1 MDSLLELFCHVD
13 DFCKAFLPHWNKQ
26 LLSAR
31 RPRGRRPGLCMSEIM
46 TILIHFHQSN
56 YRNFKAYYLEYVMT
70 HLRNE
75 FPGLV
80 SYNRFVELIPSVI
93 MPLTH
98 YLRHACLGTCT
109 GITFIDSTTLA
120 VCKNPRIHCHKTFA
134 GLARRG
140 KTSTGWF
147 YGFKLHLIVNDRGEL
162 IDFVLTPGNVDDRTP
177 VPRLARGLFGKLF
190 GDKGYLS
197 KALRDELWRMFKVQL
212 ITGIRANMKNTLLP
226 LLDKLLLRRR
236 VIVETIVD
244 QLKNISQIEHSRH
257 RSPVNFV
264 VNLLCGLIAY
274 CHRPRKP
281 SLNLAALAG

>member
-31 RPRGRRPGLCMSEIM
+31 RPRGRRPSLCMSEIM

-56 YRNFKAYYLEYVMT
+56 YRNFKAFYLEHVMT

-93 MPLTH
+93 VPLN
-98 YLRHACLGTCT
+98 ACLGTCT

-120 VCKNPRIHCHKTFA
+120 VCKNPRIDYHKTFA

-147 YGFKLHLIVNDRGEL
+147 YGFKLHLIVIGLTQLAGGEPH
-162 IDFVLTPGNVDDRTP
+162 I
-177 VPRLARGLFGKLF
+177 
-190 GDKGYLS
+190 
-197 KALRDELWRMFKVQL
+197 W
-212 ITGIRANMKNTLLP
+212 
-226 LLDKLLLRRR
+226 R
-236 VIVETIVD
+236 VIGQNTPYMAVGMT
-244 QLKNISQIEHSRH
+244 QLGPNCVTPKSMTAANCST
-257 RSPVNFV
+257 
-264 VNLLCGLIAY
+264 LC
-274 CHRPRKP
+274 
-281 SLNLAALAG
+281 

>member
-1 MDSLLELFCHVD
+1 
-13 DFCKAFLPHWNKQ
+13 
-26 LLSAR
+26 
-31 RPRGRRPGLCMSEIM
+31 
-46 TILIHFHQSN
+46 
-56 YRNFKAYYLEYVMT
+56 MT
-70 HLRNE
+70 H
-75 FPGLV
+75 PDLV

-93 MPLTH
+93 VPLTL

-212 ITGIRANMKNTLLP
+212 ITGIRANIMLP

-236 VIVETIVD
+236 VIV
-244 QLKNISQIEHSRH
+244 R
-257 RSPVNFV
+257 
-264 VNLLCGLIAY
+264 
-274 CHRPRKP
+274 
-281 SLNLAALAG
+281 

>member
-13 DFCKAFLPHWNKQ
+13 DFCTASLEQ
-26 LLSAR
+26 LSAR
-31 RPRGRRPGLCMSEIM
+31 RPRVSLCMSEIM

-56 YRNFKAYYLEYVMT
+56 YRNFYLEHVMT

-93 MPLTH
+93 VPL
-98 YLRHACLGTCT
+98 HACLGTCT

-147 YGFKLHLIVNDRGEL
+147 YSD
-162 IDFVLTPGNVDDRTP
+162 
-177 VPRLARGLFGKLF
+177 
-190 GDKGYLS
+190 
-197 KALRDELWRMFKVQL
+197 
-212 ITGIRANMKNTLLP
+212 
-226 LLDKLLLRRR
+226 
-236 VIVETIVD
+236 
-244 QLKNISQIEHSRH
+244 SQ
-257 RSPVNFV
+257 
-264 VNLLCGLIAY
+264 
-274 CHRPRKP
+274 
-281 SLNLAALAG
+281 

>member
-1 MDSLLELFCHVD
+1 MDSLLEVFCHVD

-31 RPRGRRPGLCMSEIM
+31 RPRRRRPGLCMSEIM

-93 MPLTH
+93 VPLTH

-120 VCKNPRIHCHKTFA
+120 VCKNPRIHYHKTFA

-162 IDFVLTPGNVDDRTP
+162 LDFVLTPGNVNPCSQACAPT
-177 VPRLARGLFGKLF
+177 
-190 GDKGYLS
+190 
-197 KALRDELWRMFKVQL
+197 LREAVRRQ
-212 ITGIRANMKNTLLP
+212 GIP
-226 LLDKLLLRRR
+226 
-236 VIVETIVD
+236 
-244 QLKNISQIEHSRH
+244 IE
-257 RSPVNFV
+257 
-264 VNLLCGLIAY
+264 G
-274 CHRPRKP
+274 
-281 SLNLAALAG
+281 AA

>member
-31 RPRGRRPGLCMSEIM
+31 RPRGRRPSLCMSEIM

-56 YRNFKAYYLEYVMT
+56 YRNFKAFYLEHVMT

-93 MPLTH
+93 VPLN
-98 YLRHACLGTCT
+98 ACLGTCT

-147 YGFKLHLIVNDRGEL
+147 YGFKLHVIVNDRGEL
-162 IDFVLTPGNVDDRTP
+162 LDFVLTPGNVDDRTP
-177 VPRLARGLFGKLF
+177 VPRLARRLFGKLF

-197 KALRDELWRMFKVQL
+197 RALRDELWRMFNVQL
-212 ITGIRANMKNTLLP
+212 ITGICANIMLP

-236 VIVETIVD
+236 VIV
-244 QLKNISQIEHSRH
+244 R
-257 RSPVNFV
+257 
-264 VNLLCGLIAY
+264 
-274 CHRPRKP
+274 
-281 SLNLAALAG
+281 

>member
-31 RPRGRRPGLCMSEIM
+31 RPRGRRPSLCMSEIM

-70 HLRNE
+70 H
-75 FPGLV
+75 PGLV
-80 SYNRFVELIPSVI
+80 SYNRFIELIPSVI
-93 MPLTH
+93 VPLN
-98 YLRHACLGTCT
+98 ACLGTCT

-147 YGFKLHLIVNDRGEL
+147 YSD
-162 IDFVLTPGNVDDRTP
+162 
-177 VPRLARGLFGKLF
+177 
-190 GDKGYLS
+190 
-197 KALRDELWRMFKVQL
+197 
-212 ITGIRANMKNTLLP
+212 
-226 LLDKLLLRRR
+226 
-236 VIVETIVD
+236 
-244 QLKNISQIEHSRH
+244 SQ
-257 RSPVNFV
+257 
-264 VNLLCGLIAY
+264 
-274 CHRPRKP
+274 
-281 SLNLAALAG
+281 

>member
-1 MDSLLELFCHVD
+1 
-13 DFCKAFLPHWNKQ
+13 
-26 LLSAR
+26 
-31 RPRGRRPGLCMSEIM
+31 M

-70 HLRNE
+70 H
-75 FPGLV
+75 PGLV

-93 MPLTH
+93 VPLN
-98 YLRHACLGTCT
+98 ACLGTCT

-162 IDFVLTPGNVDDRTP
+162 LDFVLTPGNVDDRTP
-177 VPRLARGLFGKLF
+177 VPRLARRLFGKLF

-197 KALRDELWRMFKVQL
+197 KALRDELWRMFNVQL
-212 ITGIRANMKNTLLP
+212 ITSIRANMKNVLMP

-236 VIVETIVD
+236 AIVETIVD

-264 VNLLCGLIAY
+264 VNVLCGLIAY

-281 SLNLAALAG
+281 SLNLAALAS

>member
-31 RPRGRRPGLCMSEIM
+31 RPRGRRPSLCISEIM

-75 FPGLV
+75 LPGLV
-80 SYNRFVELIPSVI
+80 SYNRFIELIPSVI
-93 MPLTH
+93 VPLTH

-147 YGFKLHLIVNDRGEL
+147 YGFI
-162 IDFVLTPGNVDDRTP
+162 
-177 VPRLARGLFGKLF
+177 
-190 GDKGYLS
+190 
-197 KALRDELWRMFKVQL
+197 
-212 ITGIRANMKNTLLP
+212 
-226 LLDKLLLRRR
+226 
-236 VIVETIVD
+236 
-244 QLKNISQIEHSRH
+244 
-257 RSPVNFV
+257 
-264 VNLLCGLIAY
+264 
-274 CHRPRKP
+274 
-281 SLNLAALAG
+281 

>member
-93 MPLTH
+93 VPLTH
-98 YLRHACLGTCT
+98 YLRLCLPGHMHRHHLHRLHYTCRVQE
-109 GITFIDSTTLA
+109 STHPL
-120 VCKNPRIHCHKTFA
+120 
-134 GLARRG
+134 
-140 KTSTGWF
+140 SQ
-147 YGFKLHLIVNDRGEL
+147 DR
-162 IDFVLTPGNVDDRTP
+162 
-177 VPRLARGLFGKLF
+177 
-190 GDKGYLS
+190 
-197 KALRDELWRMFKVQL
+197 
-212 ITGIRANMKNTLLP
+212 
-226 LLDKLLLRRR
+226 LLDLPDVAKHLLDGSTDSNY
-236 VIVETIVD
+236 I
-244 QLKNISQIEHSRH
+244 
-257 RSPVNFV
+257 
-264 VNLLCGLIAY
+264 
-274 CHRPRKP
+274 
-281 SLNLAALAG
+281 

>member
-13 DFCKAFLPHWNKQ
+13 DFCKAFLTHWNKQ
-26 LLSAR
+26 LLSTR
-31 RPRGRRPGLCMSEIM
+31 RLRGRRPGLCMSEIM

-93 MPLTH
+93 VPLTH

-147 YGFKLHLIVNDRGEL
+147 YGFI
-162 IDFVLTPGNVDDRTP
+162 
-177 VPRLARGLFGKLF
+177 
-190 GDKGYLS
+190 
-197 KALRDELWRMFKVQL
+197 
-212 ITGIRANMKNTLLP
+212 
-226 LLDKLLLRRR
+226 
-236 VIVETIVD
+236 
-244 QLKNISQIEHSRH
+244 
-257 RSPVNFV
+257 
-264 VNLLCGLIAY
+264 
-274 CHRPRKP
+274 
-281 SLNLAALAG
+281 